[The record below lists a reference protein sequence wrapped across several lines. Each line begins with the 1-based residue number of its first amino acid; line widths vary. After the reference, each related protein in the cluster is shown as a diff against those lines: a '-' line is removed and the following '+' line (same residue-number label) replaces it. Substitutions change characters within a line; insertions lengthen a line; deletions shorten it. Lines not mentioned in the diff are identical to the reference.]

1 MDAVTLLGSPR
12 KEGNTARVL
21 NWVEDVLRDAGHS
34 VERRWISDYAIAGCQ
49 ECRRC
54 KEGKVELCSIFD
66 DGIAM
71 LRRIVAADMLVLA
84 APVFCWG
91 FPGPLKCLLDRMY
104 CLADAES
111 SSRIEGKPIALI
123 VTAGG
128 PEKDNADLL
137 VKAYE
142 SMTAY
147 MGAVTAG
154 ALVIANCAGPESLDA
169 AVQERAKAFAEEVA
183 GVL

>member
-1 MDAVTLLGSPR
+1 MTLLGSPR
-12 KEGNTARVL
+12 KNGNTAQVL
-21 NWVEDVLRDAGHS
+21 TLVEEALKAAGHA
-34 VERRWISDYAIAGCQ
+34 VDRCWMNDYAVAGCQ
-49 ECRRC
+49 ECNQC
-54 KEGKVELCSIFD
+54 KAGSVELCGVYD
-66 DGIAM
+66 DGIG
-71 LRRIVAADMLVLA
+71 LLKKIIEADAVVLA

-91 FPGPLKCLLDRMY
+91 FPGPMKTLLDRMY

-111 SSRIEGKPIALI
+111 TSRISGKPIALI

-154 ALVIANCAGPESLDA
+154 ALVIANCAGPESIDE
-169 AVQERAKAFAEEVA
+169 AVQERAKAFAERLV
-183 GVL
+183 